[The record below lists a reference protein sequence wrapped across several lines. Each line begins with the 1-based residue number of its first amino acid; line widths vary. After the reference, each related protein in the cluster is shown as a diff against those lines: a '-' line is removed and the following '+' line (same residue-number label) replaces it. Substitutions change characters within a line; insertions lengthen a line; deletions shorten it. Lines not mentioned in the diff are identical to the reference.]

1 MKHNQTQAKIHTNKL
16 VEGPPTRARTLY
28 STASTFNDVVNNQ
41 SRESP
46 LFPSCQIDESMVGPK
61 TTRAACTQEDVA
73 KAPVLCEFIA
83 DVPTEQIMSP
93 DSDAVSRMRRSHSIR
108 PALES
113 QTADFCFPCYYYGT
127 RPIGNPDFCGRET
140 VIDQVEKTFMPNDLP
155 ATSQALQQHRTKV
168 FCLTGPGGI
177 GKTRIAAEYVA
188 ARSSA
193 FDVIA
198 WLDASDSAKLLNGY
212 QDFAVQL
219 GLLSAEEVESSDMD
233 LVISHVNGWLTKPV
247 RNSALTDGPFMRW
260 LIILDDV
267 SDADE
272 ILARFWPAA
281 ADPPGCLLVTG
292 RPEYLRSSSCFGKI
306 GAQIEP
312 LPNDAA
318 VQLLLHLTDK
328 RDELD
333 ALKSAQIILNNW
345 DRLPI
350 SIMCVVSIIQRKGYT
365 LAKCASLSP
374 DVRRKFLASEWGYKG
389 KMYNLASMWAI
400 AAIGKEERAFLDVI
414 SLLDSTCIP
423 DELLAGTSTT
433 MARLPDYPSKRE
445 LYDDLKESLWKS
457 TLIHHLPEKHAI
469 SIHQVYQETILE
481 RLMKEPERFLQ
492 TFAFTA
498 ALLSSIWPAVVTKE
512 MDFSNDLSARR
523 QSKNKDLFPHVI
535 RLRHIHEELKAT
547 TGSSCLDRNWLRLLL
562 ESAWL
567 VYPILQMIAI
577 PTDGRQGTRPSSP
590 TFQQACLSST
600 TCSKTSPP

>member
-1 MKHNQTQAKIHTNKL
+1 
-16 VEGPPTRARTLY
+16 
-28 STASTFNDVVNNQ
+28 
-41 SRESP
+41 
-46 LFPSCQIDESMVGPK
+46 
-61 TTRAACTQEDVA
+61 
-73 KAPVLCEFIA
+73 
-83 DVPTEQIMSP
+83 MSP
-93 DSDAVSRMRRSHSIR
+93 NSDAVSRMRRNYSIQ

-113 QTADFCFPCYYYGT
+113 QTADFCIPCHYYGT

-140 VIDQVEKTFMPNDLP
+140 VIDQIEKTFMPNDLP
-155 ATSQALQQHRTKV
+155 ATSQALQQYRTKV
-168 FCLTGPGGI
+168 FCITGPGGI
-177 GKTRIAAEYVA
+177 GKTRIAAEYIA

-219 GLLSAEEVESSDMD
+219 GLLSSEEVESSDAD

-247 RNSALTDGPFMRW
+247 RNSARMDGPFMRW

-292 RPEYLRSSSCFGKI
+292 KPEYLRTSSCFGNV

-312 LPNDAA
+312 LPNDDA
-318 VQLLLHLTDK
+318 VQLLLQLTNK
-328 RDELD
+328 RGELD
-333 ALKSAQIILNNW
+333 ALKSAQRILDNW

-350 SIMCVVSIIQRKGYT
+350 SIMCVVSIIQRNGYT

-374 DVRRKFLASEWGYKG
+374 GVRRKFLASEWGFKG

-400 AAIGKEERAFLDVI
+400 AAIRKEERAFLDVI

-433 MARLPDYPSKRE
+433 TARLPDYPSNRE
-445 LYDDLKESLWKS
+445 LYNNLKESLWRS
-457 TLIHHLPEKHAI
+457 TLIQVLLEKHAV
-469 SIHQVYQETILE
+469 SIHQVCQETILE
-481 RLMKEPERFLQ
+481 RLVKEPERFLQ

-498 ALLSSIWPAVVTKE
+498 ALLSSIWPAVVTQE
-512 MDFSNDLSARR
+512 MDFSNDASAKR
-523 QSKNKDLFPHVI
+523 QSRNKDLFPHVI
-535 RLRHIHEELKAT
+535 RLSRIHEELKAT
-547 TGSSCLDRNWLRLLL
+547 TGSPCLDRNWLRLLL
-562 ESAWL
+562 
-567 VYPILQMIAI
+567 
-577 PTDGRQGTRPSSP
+577 
-590 TFQQACLSST
+590 
-600 TCSKTSPP
+600 